1 MRMKSR
7 CRHFLETSIDSQ
19 WKSSNIQPYC
29 FNRIGAAQS
38 ISQKQRK
45 QEWIKDYMHG
55 KKSDWNHQ
63 QTRLNK
69 CWITVPWKQVWTK
82 WKWEFL
88 TIAGW
93 RRMHLRGHQE
103 EMQGQQNWWNVPS
116 AQRVNRPSLHRPKK
130 PLQEQ
135 GKREAQKSLQNSERG
150 HASESI
156 CSENFEITLLQTDN
170 QFCALGSPYVMFN
183 VSSFASLD
191 VCLSNTAHEWS
202 CEKSGEGSY
211 AGKKEKFVSV
221 EHAALGETW
230 FVLKFKK

>member
-116 AQRVNRPSLHRPKK
+116 AQRVNRPSLHRPKNHC
-130 PLQEQ
+130 
-135 GKREAQKSLQNSERG
+135 RS
-150 HASESI
+150 
-156 CSENFEITLLQTDN
+156 
-170 QFCALGSPYVMFN
+170 
-183 VSSFASLD
+183 
-191 VCLSNTAHEWS
+191 
-202 CEKSGEGSY
+202 
-211 AGKKEKFVSV
+211 KEKERRKNLCRTAKEGMRQRASV
-221 EHAALGETW
+221 LRTSR
-230 FVLKFKK
+230 